1 MVLFGGWAK
10 TQAGGRALRFV
21 LMAIGF
27 LYDVSIRAAVV
38 FCVARGAA
46 ALPFFFAVRRQ
57 VTA

>member
-27 LYDVSIRAAVV
+27 LYDVSIGSYRGRWAVQTRRVPPPSGTAVV
-38 FCVARGAA
+38 K
-46 ALPFFFAVRRQ
+46 LPR
-57 VTA
+57 